1 MTGVQTCAL
10 PILMDLAQIRRRQ
23 MDRALR
29 WAILLFSGFLV
40 VTQQVYTLGP
50 LVEYDR
56 KINSQPK
63 PQFEGFAGFLLR
75 RLDDLGLR
83 GLTAAVLLIAAT
95 FIAIK
100 FKTWRP
106 LNLALLSL
114 LSLNL
119 VVGTFKLFL
128 GRTKPRDGFD
138 LLHVGG
144 MSYPSGHA
152 SNAVLS
158 WGILAYLI
166 YRYAKVDRYQG
177 RLASAGV
184 VLISLTV
191 CTVSLIRH
199 THWFSDLL
207 GGLFVGSALL
217 VTVIAI
223 DRYVPSKSQ
232 LH

>member
-1 MTGVQTCAL
+1 MQTETQL
-10 PILMDLAQIRRRQ
+10 RRKQ

-29 WAILLFSGFLV
+29 WSLLLFTGFLL
-40 VTQQVYTLGP
+40 VTQQVLTFGP
-50 LVEYDR
+50 LVEYDK
-56 KINSQPK
+56 KINSDPK
-63 PQFEGFAGFLLR
+63 PQFEGLAGFLLR

-83 GLTAAVLLIAAT
+83 GLTATVLIIAAS
-95 FIAIK
+95 FIAYK

-106 LNLALLSL
+106 LNLAFLSL
-114 LSLNL
+114 ILLNL
-119 VVGTFKLFL
+119 VVGTSKLVL

-138 LLHVGG
+138 LLHAGG

-184 VLISLTV
+184 VAISLTV
-191 CTVSLIRH
+191 CVVSLIRH
-199 THWFSDLL
+199 THWFTDLL

-217 VTVIAI
+217 VAVIAV

>member
-1 MTGVQTCAL
+1 MEK
-10 PILMDLAQIRRRQ
+10 LAQNRRRQ

-29 WAILLFSGFLV
+29 WSLLLFTGFLV
-40 VTQQVYTLGP
+40 VTQQVLTNGP
-50 LVEYDR
+50 LVAYD
-56 KINSQPK
+56 KEINSQPK
-63 PQFEGFAGFLLR
+63 PQFEGLAGFILR

-83 GLTAAVLLIAAT
+83 SLTATVLLIAAS
-95 FIAIK
+95 FIAYK

-106 LNLALLSL
+106 LNLAMISL

-119 VVGTFKLFL
+119 VVGTFKLVL

-138 LLHVGG
+138 LLHAGG

-177 RLASAGV
+177 RLATTGV

-191 CTVSLIRH
+191 CMVSLIRH

-217 VTVIAI
+217 VAVIAI

>member
-1 MTGVQTCAL
+1 MQKE
-10 PILMDLAQIRRRQ
+10 IQNRRKQ

-29 WAILLFSGFLV
+29 WSLLLFTGFLL
-40 VTQQVYTLGP
+40 VTQQVLTFGP
-50 LVEYDR
+50 LVEYDK
-56 KINSQPK
+56 KINSDPK

-83 GLTAAVLLIAAT
+83 GLTATVLIIAAS
-95 FIAIK
+95 FIAYK

-106 LNLALLSL
+106 LNLAFLSL
-114 LSLNL
+114 ILLNL
-119 VVGTFKLFL
+119 VVGTFKLVL

-138 LLHVGG
+138 LLHAGG

-184 VLISLTV
+184 VAISLTV
-191 CTVSLIRH
+191 CIVSLIRH
-199 THWFSDLL
+199 THWFTDLL
-207 GGLFVGSALL
+207 GGLFIGSALL
-217 VTVIAI
+217 VAVIAV

>member
-1 MTGVQTCAL
+1 
-10 PILMDLAQIRRRQ
+10 MDKQAQLRRRQ

-29 WAILLFSGFLV
+29 WSLLLFFGFLV
-40 VTQQVYTLGP
+40 VTQQVLTNGP
-50 LVEYDR
+50 LVSYD
-56 KINSQPK
+56 KEINSQPK
-63 PQFEGFAGFLLR
+63 PQFEGLAGFILR

-83 GLTAAVLLIAAT
+83 GLTAVVLLIAAS
-95 FIAIK
+95 FIAYK

-106 LNLALLSL
+106 LNLAMISL

-119 VVGTFKLFL
+119 VVGTFKVVL

-138 LLHVGG
+138 LLHAGG

-191 CTVSLIRH
+191 CVVSLIRH

-217 VTVIAI
+217 VAVIAI

>member
-1 MTGVQTCAL
+1 
-10 PILMDLAQIRRRQ
+10 

-29 WAILLFSGFLV
+29 WSLLLFTGFLL
-40 VTQQVYTLGP
+40 VTQQVLTFGP
-50 LVEYDR
+50 LVEYDK
-56 KINSQPK
+56 KINSDPK

-83 GLTAAVLLIAAT
+83 GLTATVLIIAAF
-95 FIAIK
+95 FIAYK

-106 LNLALLSL
+106 LNLAFLSL
-114 LSLNL
+114 ILLNL

-138 LLHVGG
+138 LLHAGG

-184 VLISLTV
+184 VAISLTV
-191 CTVSLIRH
+191 CIVSLIRH
-199 THWFSDLL
+199 THWFTDLL
-207 GGLFVGSALL
+207 GGLFIGSALL
-217 VTVIAI
+217 VAVIAV

>member
-1 MTGVQTCAL
+1 
-10 PILMDLAQIRRRQ
+10 

-29 WAILLFSGFLV
+29 WSLLLFVGFLL
-40 VTQQVYTLGP
+40 VTQQVLTNGP
-50 LVEYDR
+50 LVAYD
-56 KINSQPK
+56 KEIDSQSK
-63 PQFEGFAGFLLR
+63 PQFEGLAGFILR

-83 GLTAAVLLIAAT
+83 SLTATILLIAAS
-95 FIAIK
+95 FIAYK

-106 LNLALLSL
+106 LNLAMISL

-119 VVGTFKLFL
+119 VVGTFKIVL

-138 LLHVGG
+138 LLHAGG

-166 YRYAKVDRYQG
+166 YRYAKIDRYQG

-191 CTVSLIRH
+191 CVVSLIRH
-199 THWFSDLL
+199 THWFTDLL

-217 VTVIAI
+217 VAVIAI

>member
-1 MTGVQTCAL
+1 MQKE
-10 PILMDLAQIRRRQ
+10 IQNRRKQ

-29 WAILLFSGFLV
+29 WSLLLFTGFLL
-40 VTQQVYTLGP
+40 VTQQVLTFGP
-50 LVEYDR
+50 LVEYDK
-56 KINSQPK
+56 KINSDPK

-83 GLTAAVLLIAAT
+83 GLTATVLIIAAS
-95 FIAIK
+95 FIAYK

-106 LNLALLSL
+106 LNLAFLSL
-114 LSLNL
+114 ILLNL
-119 VVGTFKLFL
+119 VVGTFKLVL

-138 LLHVGG
+138 LLHAGG

-184 VLISLTV
+184 AAISLTV
-191 CTVSLIRH
+191 CIVSLIRH
-199 THWFSDLL
+199 THWFTDLL
-207 GGLFVGSALL
+207 GGLFIGSALL
-217 VTVIAI
+217 VAVIAV

>member
-1 MTGVQTCAL
+1 MQTEIQL
-10 PILMDLAQIRRRQ
+10 RRKQ

-29 WAILLFSGFLV
+29 WSLLLFTGFLL
-40 VTQQVYTLGP
+40 VTQQVLTFGP
-50 LVEYDR
+50 LVEYDK
-56 KINSQPK
+56 KINSDPK
-63 PQFEGFAGFLLR
+63 PQFDGFAGFLLR

-83 GLTAAVLLIAAT
+83 GLTATVLIIAAS
-95 FIAIK
+95 FIAYK

-106 LNLALLSL
+106 LNLAFLSL
-114 LSLNL
+114 ILLNL

-138 LLHVGG
+138 LLHAGG

-184 VLISLTV
+184 VVISLTV
-191 CTVSLIRH
+191 CVVSLIRH
-199 THWFSDLL
+199 THWFTDLL
-207 GGLFVGSALL
+207 GGLFIGSALL
-217 VTVIAI
+217 VAVIAV

>member
-1 MTGVQTCAL
+1 MQTET
-10 PILMDLAQIRRRQ
+10 QNRRKQ

-29 WAILLFSGFLV
+29 WSLLLFTGFLL
-40 VTQQVYTLGP
+40 VTQQVLTFGP
-50 LVEYDR
+50 LVEYDK
-56 KINSQPK
+56 KINSDPK
-63 PQFEGFAGFLLR
+63 PQFEGLAGFLLR

-83 GLTAAVLLIAAT
+83 GLTATVLILAAS
-95 FIAIK
+95 FIAYK

-106 LNLALLSL
+106 LNLAFLSL
-114 LSLNL
+114 VLLNL
-119 VVGTFKLFL
+119 VVGVFKLVL

-138 LLHVGG
+138 LIHVGG

-184 VLISLTV
+184 VIISLTI
-191 CTVSLIRH
+191 CIVSLIRH
-199 THWFSDLL
+199 THWFTDLL
-207 GGLFVGSALL
+207 GGLFIGSALL
-217 VTVIAI
+217 VAVIAV

>member
-1 MTGVQTCAL
+1 
-10 PILMDLAQIRRRQ
+10 

-29 WAILLFSGFLV
+29 WSLLLFVGFLI
-40 VTQQVYTLGP
+40 VTQQVLTNGP
-50 LVEYDR
+50 LVAYD
-56 KINSQPK
+56 KEINSQPK
-63 PQFEGFAGFLLR
+63 PQFEGLAGFILR

-83 GLTAAVLLIAAT
+83 GLTATVLLIAAM
-95 FIAIK
+95 FIAYK

-106 LNLALLSL
+106 LNLAMISL

-119 VVGTFKLFL
+119 VVGTFKLVL

-138 LLHVGG
+138 LLHAGG

-177 RLASAGV
+177 RLATTGV

-191 CTVSLIRH
+191 CVVSLIRH

-217 VTVIAI
+217 VAVIAI

>member
-1 MTGVQTCAL
+1 M
-10 PILMDLAQIRRRQ
+10 QIETQLRRKQ

-29 WAILLFSGFLV
+29 WSLFLFAGFLL
-40 VTQQVYTLGP
+40 VTQQVLTFGP
-50 LVEYDR
+50 LVEYDK
-56 KINSQPK
+56 KINSDPK
-63 PQFEGFAGFLLR
+63 PQFEGFAGFILR

-83 GLTAAVLLIAAT
+83 GLTATVLILAAL
-95 FIAIK
+95 FIAYK
-100 FKTWRP
+100 LKTWRP
-106 LNLALLSL
+106 LNLAFLSL
-114 LSLNL
+114 IMLNL
-119 VVGTFKLFL
+119 VVGTSKLIL

-184 VLISLTV
+184 VTISLTV
-191 CTVSLIRH
+191 CVVSLIRH
-199 THWFSDLL
+199 THWFTDLL
-207 GGLFVGSALL
+207 GGLFIGSALL
-217 VTVIAI
+217 VTVIAV

>member
-1 MTGVQTCAL
+1 MK
-10 PILMDLAQIRRRQ
+10 DLQQLRRRQ

-29 WAILLFSGFLV
+29 WSLLLFFGFLL
-40 VTQQVYTLGP
+40 VTQQVLTNGP
-50 LVEYDR
+50 LVSYD
-56 KINSQPK
+56 KEINSQPK
-63 PQFEGFAGFLLR
+63 PQFEGFAGFFLR

-83 GLTAAVLLIAAT
+83 GVTATVLLIAAA
-95 FIAIK
+95 FIAYK

-106 LNLALLSL
+106 LNLAVLSL
-114 LSLNL
+114 LLLNL
-119 VVGTFKLFL
+119 TVGASKILL

-138 LLHVGG
+138 LLHAGG

-191 CTVSLIRH
+191 CIVSLIRH

-207 GGLFVGSALL
+207 GGLFIGSALL
-217 VTVIAI
+217 VAVIAV
-223 DRYVPSKSQ
+223 DR
-232 LH
+232 

>member
-1 MTGVQTCAL
+1 MKDV
-10 PILMDLAQIRRRQ
+10 AQSRHRQ

-29 WAILLFSGFLV
+29 WAVLMFAGFLV
-40 VTQQVYTLGP
+40 VTQQILSDGP
-50 LVEYDR
+50 LVAYD
-56 KINSQPK
+56 KEINSQPK
-63 PQFEGFAGFLLR
+63 PQFSGLAGFVLR

-83 GLTAAVLLIAAT
+83 WLTATVLIIAAAY
-95 FIAIK
+95 IAYK

-106 LNLALLSL
+106 LNLAFLAVI
-114 LSLNL
+114 SLNL
-119 VVGTFKLFL
+119 IVGTFKLLL

-138 LLHVGG
+138 LLHAGG

-166 YRYAKVDRYQG
+166 YRYAHVDRYQG
-177 RLASAGV
+177 RLATAGV
-184 VLISLTV
+184 VAISFTI

-207 GGLFVGSALL
+207 GGLLIGTALL
-217 VTVIAI
+217 VTIIAV

>member
-1 MTGVQTCAL
+1 
-10 PILMDLAQIRRRQ
+10 LAQNRRRQ

-29 WAILLFSGFLV
+29 WSLLLFIGFLV
-40 VTQQVYTLGP
+40 VTQQVLTNGP
-50 LVEYDR
+50 LVAYD
-56 KINSQPK
+56 KEINSQSK
-63 PQFEGFAGFLLR
+63 PQFEGLAGFILR

-83 GLTAAVLLIAAT
+83 SLTATVLLIAAS
-95 FIAIK
+95 FIAYK

-106 LNLALLSL
+106 LNLAMISL

-119 VVGTFKLFL
+119 VVGAFKIIL

-138 LLHVGG
+138 LLHAGG

-177 RLASAGV
+177 RLATSGV
-184 VLISLTV
+184 ILISLTV
-191 CTVSLIRH
+191 CVVSLIRH

-217 VTVIAI
+217 VAVIAI

>member
-1 MTGVQTCAL
+1 M
-10 PILMDLAQIRRRQ
+10 MDLAQIRRRQ

-29 WAILLFSGFLV
+29 WAILLFSGFLL
-40 VTQQVYTLGP
+40 VTQQVYSYGP

-56 KINSQPK
+56 RINSQPK
-63 PQFEGFAGFLLR
+63 PQFEGLAGFILR

-83 GLTAAVLLIAAT
+83 WLTASVLLIAAA
-95 FIAIK
+95 FIAYK

-119 VVGTFKLFL
+119 VVGTFKIFL

-184 VLISLTV
+184 ALISLTI

-207 GGLFVGSALL
+207 GGLFIGSALL

>member
-1 MTGVQTCAL
+1 MQL
-10 PILMDLAQIRRRQ
+10 QAQNRRRQ

-29 WAILLFSGFLV
+29 WSLLLFFGFLA
-40 VTQQVYTLGP
+40 VTQQVLTNGP
-50 LVEYDR
+50 LVTYDR
-56 KINSQPK
+56 ELNSQPK
-63 PQFEGFAGFLLR
+63 PQFEGFSGFALR

-83 GLTAAVLLIAAT
+83 GVTATVLLIAAA
-95 FIAIK
+95 FIAYN

-106 LNLALLSL
+106 LNLAVLSL
-114 LSLNL
+114 LLLN
-119 VVGTFKLFL
+119 VTVGGSKILL

-138 LLHVGG
+138 LLHAGG

-184 VLISLTV
+184 ALITLTV

-207 GGLFVGSALL
+207 GGVFIGSALL
-217 VTVIAI
+217 VAVIAV

>member
-1 MTGVQTCAL
+1 MEK
-10 PILMDLAQIRRRQ
+10 LAQTRRRQ

-29 WAILLFSGFLV
+29 WSLLLFVGFLI
-40 VTQQVYTLGP
+40 VTQQVLTNGP
-50 LVEYDR
+50 LVAYD
-56 KINSQPK
+56 KEINSQPK
-63 PQFEGFAGFLLR
+63 PQFEGLAGFILR

-83 GLTAAVLLIAAT
+83 GLTATVLLIAAM
-95 FIAIK
+95 FIAYK

-106 LNLALLSL
+106 LNLAMISL

-119 VVGTFKLFL
+119 VVGTFKLVL

-138 LLHVGG
+138 LLHAGG

-177 RLASAGV
+177 RLATTGV

-191 CTVSLIRH
+191 CVVSLIRH

-217 VTVIAI
+217 VAVIAI

>member
-1 MTGVQTCAL
+1 
-10 PILMDLAQIRRRQ
+10 

-29 WAILLFSGFLV
+29 WSLLLFFGFLA
-40 VTQQVYTLGP
+40 VTQQVLTNGP
-50 LVEYDR
+50 LVAYDR
-56 KINSQPK
+56 EINSQPK
-63 PQFEGFAGFLLR
+63 PQFEGFSGFVLR

-83 GLTAAVLLIAAT
+83 GVTATVLLIAAA
-95 FIAIK
+95 FIAYK

-106 LNLALLSL
+106 LNLAVLSL
-114 LSLNL
+114 LLLN
-119 VVGTFKLFL
+119 VTVGGSKILL

-138 LLHVGG
+138 LLHAGG

-184 VLISLTV
+184 ALITLTV

-207 GGLFVGSALL
+207 GGVFIGSALL
-217 VTVIAI
+217 VAVIAV

>member
-1 MTGVQTCAL
+1 MQTETQL
-10 PILMDLAQIRRRQ
+10 RRKQ

-29 WAILLFSGFLV
+29 WSLLLFTGFLL
-40 VTQQVYTLGP
+40 VTQQVLTFGP
-50 LVEYDR
+50 LVEYDK
-56 KINSQPK
+56 KINSDPK

-83 GLTAAVLLIAAT
+83 GLTAAVLIIAAS
-95 FIAIK
+95 FIAYK

-106 LNLALLSL
+106 INLAFLSL
-114 LSLNL
+114 ILLNL

-138 LLHVGG
+138 LLHAGG

-184 VLISLTV
+184 AAISLTV
-191 CTVSLIRH
+191 CVVSLIRH
-199 THWFSDLL
+199 THWFTDLL

-217 VTVIAI
+217 VAVIAV

>member
-1 MTGVQTCAL
+1 MEK
-10 PILMDLAQIRRRQ
+10 LAQNRRRQ

-29 WAILLFSGFLV
+29 WSLLLFVGFLV
-40 VTQQVYTLGP
+40 VTQQVLTNGP
-50 LVEYDR
+50 LVAYD
-56 KINSQPK
+56 KEINSQPK
-63 PQFEGFAGFLLR
+63 PQFEGLAGFILR

-83 GLTAAVLLIAAT
+83 SLTATVLLIAAS
-95 FIAIK
+95 FIAYK

-106 LNLALLSL
+106 LNLAMISL
-114 LSLNL
+114 LSLNV
-119 VVGTFKLFL
+119 VVGSFKIVL
-128 GRTKPRDGFD
+128 GRTKPREGFD
-138 LLHVGG
+138 LLHAGG

-191 CTVSLIRH
+191 CVVSLIRH

-217 VTVIAI
+217 VAVIAI

>member
-1 MTGVQTCAL
+1 MERAL
-10 PILMDLAQIRRRQ
+10 QNRRRQ

-29 WAILLFSGFLV
+29 WSLLLLFGFLV
-40 VTQQVYTLGP
+40 VTQQVLTNGP
-50 LVEYDR
+50 LVAYDR
-56 KINSQPK
+56 ELNSQPK
-63 PQFEGFAGFLLR
+63 PQFDGFSGFVLR

-83 GLTAAVLLIAAT
+83 GVTATVLLIAAM
-95 FIAIK
+95 FIAYK

-106 LNLALLSL
+106 LNLAVLSL
-114 LSLNL
+114 LLLNL
-119 VVGTFKLFL
+119 TVGGSKILL

-138 LLHVGG
+138 LLNAGG

-184 VLISLTV
+184 AVITLTV

-207 GGLFVGSALL
+207 GGVFIGSALL
-217 VTVIAI
+217 VAVIAV

>member
-1 MTGVQTCAL
+1 M
-10 PILMDLAQIRRRQ
+10 R
-23 MDRALR
+23 
-29 WAILLFSGFLV
+29 
-40 VTQQVYTLGP
+40 
-50 LVEYDR
+50 
-56 KINSQPK
+56 
-63 PQFEGFAGFLLR
+63 LR
-75 RLDDLGLR
+75 RGKFDAIAGVPNGYSLSRHPASAIWRASSRLR
-83 GLTAAVLLIAAT
+83 ASKIL
-95 FIAIK
+95 
-100 FKTWRP
+100 
-106 LNLALLSL
+106 
-114 LSLNL
+114 
-119 VVGTFKLFL
+119 L

-138 LLHVGG
+138 LLHAGG

-191 CTVSLIRH
+191 CIVSLIRH

-207 GGLFVGSALL
+207 GGLFIGSALL
-217 VTVIAI
+217 VAVIAI

>member
-1 MTGVQTCAL
+1 MQKE
-10 PILMDLAQIRRRQ
+10 IQNRRKQ

-29 WAILLFSGFLV
+29 WSLLLFTGFLL
-40 VTQQVYTLGP
+40 VTQQVLTFGP
-50 LVEYDR
+50 LVEYDK
-56 KINSQPK
+56 KINSDPK

-83 GLTAAVLLIAAT
+83 GLTATVLILAAS
-95 FIAIK
+95 FIAYK

-106 LNLALLSL
+106 LNLAFLSL
-114 LSLNL
+114 ILLNG
-119 VVGTFKLFL
+119 VVGASKLVL

-138 LLHVGG
+138 LLHAGG

-184 VLISLTV
+184 VTISLTV
-191 CTVSLIRH
+191 CIVSLIRH
-199 THWFSDLL
+199 THWFTDLL
-207 GGLFVGSALL
+207 GGLFIGSALL
-217 VTVIAI
+217 VAVIAV

>member
-1 MTGVQTCAL
+1 MEK
-10 PILMDLAQIRRRQ
+10 LAQTRRRQ

-29 WAILLFSGFLV
+29 WSLLLFIGFLV
-40 VTQQVYTLGP
+40 VTQQVLTNGP
-50 LVEYDR
+50 LVAYD
-56 KINSQPK
+56 KEINSQPK
-63 PQFEGFAGFLLR
+63 PQFEGLAGFILR

-83 GLTAAVLLIAAT
+83 GLTATVLLIAAT
-95 FIAIK
+95 FIAYK

-106 LNLALLSL
+106 LNLAMISL

-119 VVGTFKLFL
+119 VVGSFKIVL

-138 LLHVGG
+138 LLHAGG

-191 CTVSLIRH
+191 CVVS
-199 THWFSDLL
+199 
-207 GGLFVGSALL
+207 VALDFCN
-217 VTVIAI
+217 V
-223 DRYVPSKSQ
+223 
-232 LH
+232 